1 MQPWMQIYD
10 PAGNLWVSALV
21 AALPIVFFFVALAVL
36 RMKGHVAATITVAI
50 ALAVAILFYRMP
62 VGQALA
68 SAGYGF
74 VYGLWPIAWIILTA
88 VFLYKVTVKTGQFDI
103 IRASVVS
110 ITEDQRLQMLL
121 VGFSFGAFL
130 EGAAGFGAPVAITAA
145 LLVGLG
151 FNPLYA
157 AGLCLIANTAPVA
170 FGAMGIPMI
179 VAGQVTGLEAFKIGQ
194 MAGRQLPLLAVFVP
208 FWIVFIMDGVR
219 GVRETWPAVL
229 VAGSTFAFGV
239 YFTSNFIG
247 PELPDITSALIS
259 LVSLTL
265 FLKVWKP
272 KRIFRFSDREAG
284 APVPR
289 AVGAAVTPTAD
300 YAGYGAGATYTTG
313 QVIKAW
319 SPFLVLTVIVTIW
332 SLAPFKAAFAKAGA
346 FASTVFYFPIEGLDK
361 LVTKVAPIVTS
372 PKPYDAVYKL
382 DLVSATGTAILLTAL
397 ISIVF
402 LRMRPAAAVATF
414 GETLMELR
422 RPIYSIGMVLAFAF
436 IANYS
441 GLSSTLALLLAGT
454 GKAFP
459 FFSPVLGWL
468 GVFLTGSDTSSNAL
482 FGALQ
487 ATTAQQLGLSEI
499 LMVTANTTGGVT
511 GKMISPQSI
520 AVACAAVGLVGRES
534 DLFRFTLKHSLFFVA
549 IIGVITVLQAYVFTW
564 MIP

>member
-10 PAGNLWVSALV
+10 PAGNLWVSSLI
-21 AALPIVFFFVALAVL
+21 AALPIIFFFVALAVL
-36 RMKGHVAATITVAI
+36 RMKGHIAATITVAL
-50 ALAVAILFYRMP
+50 ALAVAILFYGMP

-103 IRASVVS
+103 IRSSILS
-110 ITEDQRLQMLL
+110 ITEDQRIQMLL

-219 GVRETWPAVL
+219 GVRETWPAIL

-272 KRIFRFSDREAG
+272 KRIFRFADQATTKVPTTK
-284 APVPR
+284 AP
-289 AVGAAVTPTAD
+289 AAVATRPAAD
-300 YAGYGAGATYTTG
+300 YTGA
-313 QVIKAW
+313 QVMKAW
-319 SPFLVLTVIVTIW
+319 SPFVVLTVIVTVW
-332 SLAPFKAAFAKAGA
+332 SLAPFKAAFAKTGA
-346 FASTVFYFPIEGLDK
+346 FASTVLYFPIDGLDK

-372 PKPYDAVYKL
+372 PKPYDAIYKL

-397 ISIVF
+397 VSIVF
-402 LRMRPAAAVATF
+402 LRMRPATALATF
-414 GETLMELR
+414 GETVMELR

-436 IANYS
+436 VANYS

-487 ATTAQQLGLSEI
+487 ATTAQQLGLSDI

-534 DLFRFTLKHSLFFVA
+534 DLFRFTLKHSLFFVT
-549 IIGVITVLQAYVFTW
+549 IIGVITVLQAYVLTW

>member
-1 MQPWMQIYD
+1 MQPWMQVYD
-10 PAGNLWVSALV
+10 PAGNLWVSAFV
-21 AALPIVFFFVALAVL
+21 AALPIIFFFVALAVL
-36 RMKGHVAATITVAI
+36 RMKGHIAATITVAI
-50 ALAVAILFYRMP
+50 ALAVAILFYEMP

-103 IRASVVS
+103 IRSSVVS

-179 VAGQVTGLEAFKIGQ
+179 VAGQVTGLEPFKIGQ

-272 KRIFRFSDREAG
+272 KRIFRFDNAASNAERPAVDYT
-284 APVPR
+284 R
-289 AVGAAVTPTAD
+289 A
-300 YAGYGAGATYTTG
+300 

-319 SPFLVLTVIVTIW
+319 SPFVVLTAVVTVW
-332 SLAPFKAAFAKAGA
+332 SLAPFKAMFAKTGS

-382 DLVSATGTAILLTAL
+382 DLVAATGTAILLTAI
-397 ISIVF
+397 ISIIF
-402 LRMRPAAAVATF
+402 LRMKPAAAVSTF
-414 GETLMELR
+414 GETVMELR

-454 GKAFP
+454 GKRL
-459 FFSPVLGWL
+459 PVLLAGARL
-468 GVFLTGSDTSSNAL
+468 DGRVPDRVRHVVQRPVRSASGDDGSAARPVRHPDGDRQHDRRRHRQDDLPPVHRGRLRRRGSGRPGSRSVPLHAE
-482 FGALQ
+482 
-487 ATTAQQLGLSEI
+487 AQPVLRGDHRRDHRAPGILS
-499 LMVTANTTGGVT
+499 
-511 GKMISPQSI
+511 
-520 AVACAAVGLVGRES
+520 
-534 DLFRFTLKHSLFFVA
+534 
-549 IIGVITVLQAYVFTW
+549 
-564 MIP
+564 